1 MGYRSEVILA
11 IDAEV
16 VPALMAAFAKCEE
29 TQKLCTQHVDNL
41 DTDYDGKG
49 NWLMRWDHIKWY
61 DSYPEIAML
70 NNLIEGM
77 ESDDLEEFGLKD
89 LTLSAN
95 DGYGELFKFV
105 RVGEDMDDNEVRG
118 YGFENIYISRSI
130 CA

>member
-41 DTDYDGKG
+41 DTDYDGEG

-61 DSYPEIAML
+61 DSFPEVAMIEK
-70 NNLIEGM
+70 LIEAM
-77 ESDDLEEFGLKD
+77 ECEDLSEFGLKD
-89 LTLSAN
+89 DDNAPDYT
-95 DGYGELFKFV
+95 ELFRFV
-105 RVGEDMDDNEVRG
+105 RLGEDNSDNVCRG
-118 YGFENIYISRSI
+118 YGFDNIYISRGISF
-130 CA
+130 

>member
-11 IDAEV
+11 IDAKI
-16 VPALMAAFAKCEE
+16 VPALMVAFAKCEE

-41 DTDYDGKG
+41 ETDYDGEG

-70 NNLIEGM
+70 NNLIEAM

-89 LTLSAN
+89 LTLSAS

-105 RVGEDMDDNEVRG
+105 RIGEEMDDNEVRG
-118 YGFENIYISRSI
+118 YGFDNIYISRHISI
-130 CA
+130 

>member
-11 IDAEV
+11 IDAEI

-61 DSYPEIAML
+61 DSFPEIEML
-70 NNLIEGM
+70 NKLIEAM
-77 ESDDLEEFGLKD
+77 ESDELDEFGIP
-89 LTLSAN
+89 SN
-95 DGYGELFKFV
+95 DDAPIPSEMFRFV
-105 RVGEDMDDNEVRG
+105 RIGEDMDDNEVRG
-118 YGFENIYISRSI
+118 YGFDNIYISRGISF
-130 CA
+130 

>member
-1 MGYRSEVILA
+1 MGYRSEVILV

-61 DSYPEIAML
+61 DSFPEIEML
-70 NNLIEGM
+70 NKLIEAM
-77 ESDDLEEFGLKD
+77 ESDELDEFGIP
-89 LTLSAN
+89 SN
-95 DGYGELFKFV
+95 DDAPIPSEMFRFV
-105 RVGEDMDDNEVRG
+105 RIGEDMDDNEVRG
-118 YGFENIYISRSI
+118 YGFDNIYISRGISF
-130 CA
+130 